1 MEIAKVSISGVTAQ
15 TVSASPIPVGIIGAT
30 VTLEFNDP
38 VWDGLT
44 KNVVFVG
51 TKDVEILDVQGS
63 VVLPAEAIT
72 AHNILVRM
80 GVCGIAAD
88 GSMAIPTLWADL
100 GVTIPATPVNLAT
113 NPQLPVWA
121 QLQNMIGSLRDLET
135 EAKDNLVDAVNEAAK
150 SSNVDLSGY
159 VKSINGVAPDP
170 ETGDVAVE
178 IPEYTLPV
186 AGDELGGVKNG
197 GNVVI
202 NADGTMTA
210 PGSVQPDLSQND
222 PTQPDYVKNRTH
234 WEESTGATIEW
245 DGNTDGRDIVAL
257 PNANFYKVSDLT
269 PAKDDLVGSEIVVR
283 GSTMETTEDVL
294 LDGDN
299 CTMNGYGVI
308 VVYDTSFTIQGLS
321 LTANSCGVYF
331 IGGESGSV
339 TKLTYGSTTVHPL
352 DEKFIPDTIARTAD
366 IPDAIP
372 MPPTAS
378 AGQFIVV
385 TSVDENG
392 KVTAVKAIENPVTDE
407 HINALIDAKLA
418 EIEVL
423 PNAEEVAF

>member
-63 VVLPAEAIT
+63 VVIPAEAIT

-159 VKSINGVAPDP
+159 AKSVNGVAPDP
-170 ETGDVAVE
+170 KTGNVAVK

-210 PGSVQPDLSQND
+210 PGSVQPDLAQND
-222 PTQPDYVKNRTH
+222 NTQPDYVKNRTH
-234 WEESTGATIEW
+234 WEENTGATIEW
-245 DGNTDGRDIVAL
+245 DGSTEGRDVIPDAD
-257 PNANFYKVSDLT
+257 NSGFYKISDAVPDINDVIGGTL
-269 PAKDDLVGSEIVVR
+269 AYYASDEG
-283 GSTMETTEDVL
+283 TTEL
-294 LDGDN
+294 A
-299 CTMNGYGVI
+299 I
-308 VVYDTSFTIQGLS
+308 VDSMIVSEAGIHTIRLGETSVVHILSTEVEGFTP
-321 LTANSCGVYF
+321 GVYAF
-331 IGGESGSV
+331 FATIGAV
-339 TKLTYGSTTVHPL
+339 TEYISKLTYGSTTVHQL

-392 KVTAVKAIENPVTDE
+392 KVTATEAVT
-407 HINALIDAKLA
+407 LA
-418 EIEVL
+418 D
-423 PNAEEVAF
+423 AEEVAF